1 MTKKKEPKKSQKAKS
16 EKKSAL
22 TEWQKRNI
30 EFLKKKE
37 AEKAE
42 KKKRQ
47 EKLRLERNPKATDT
61 DTKAE
66 KVEEKALTAEEKKKA
81 KEVKKEEARKA
92 KEAKKLQ
99 KLEAKKEK
107 TPLQKA
113 IHHALPVII
122 TATVILLISI
132 FLVTPFSK
140 KRIITVTG
148 TSTVNQEE
156 VIRDSGIKT
165 SNYLFSLIFRHSI
178 YEKNIISKNKM
189 VKSAKFTY
197 RFPNKLNINVKEYSI
212 IAYAQTDDGYQ
223 PILENGTRIGLVGAS
238 ELPDS
243 FLTINLSS
251 EKDIQKLVKA
261 FSKLDKDLVNQI
273 QIVSSADS
281 ATTSDL
287 LKLEMHDGNVVRVPL
302 SEVAKKLPYYLKI
315 KDSLPENS
323 IVDMEVGIYA
333 TSESIE
339 ASVAA
344 DKEKAK
350 NENKE
355 ESESDSKSDEE
366 NSQTESSE
374 EATATESSEAEGAE
388 NQAPEATNEEH
399 PNETAVVEQ
408 VAQQ

>member
-47 EKLRLERNPKATDT
+47 EKLRLERNPKVTDT

-81 KEVKKEEARKA
+81 KEAKKEEARKA
-92 KEAKKLQ
+92 KETKKIQ

-140 KRIITVTG
+140 KKIITVTG

-287 LKLEMHDGNVVRVPL
+287 LKLEMHDGNVVRIPL

-355 ESESDSKSDEE
+355 ESESDSKSDEK